1 MELAPVLAAFLE
13 AQRVGRLA
21 TVDAAG
27 LPHVLPVCYALLR
40 EPQGGDAVYSVID
53 EKPKRGDPRRLAR
66 LRHLRAHPGAA
77 LVVDAWDEEWS
88 RLGWVM
94 LRGSAAVLDGG
105 DDAPS
110 EAAGAAPGEAGER
123 ALALAE
129 LRRRY
134 PQYRAMALE
143 GRPLIRLRPE
153 CVLHWGGA
161 ESALADG

>member
-1 MELAPVLAAFLE
+1 MELAPALVAFLE

-21 TVDAAG
+21 TVDAEG
-27 LPHVLPVCYALLR
+27 LPHVLPVCYALVR
-40 EPQGGDAVYSVID
+40 EPQGGDAVYSVVD

-66 LRHLRAHPGAA
+66 LRHLRAHPRAA
-77 LVVDAWDEEWS
+77 LVIDAWDEEWS

-94 LRGSAAVLDGG
+94 LRGAGEVLD
-105 DDAPS
+105 DDG
-110 EAAGAAPGEAGER
+110 EELDGADER
-123 ALALAE
+123 VRALAE

-153 CVLHWGGA
+153 RVLHWGGA
-161 ESALADG
+161 DSALAAD

>member
-1 MELAPVLAAFLE
+1 MELAPEVAAFLE
-13 AQRVGRLA
+13 EQRVGRLA

-40 EPQGGDAVYSVID
+40 EPDGAAVYSVID

-66 LRHLRAHPGAA
+66 LRHLRDRPRAA
-77 LVVDAWDEEWS
+77 LVVDAWDEKWS

-94 LRGSAAVLDGG
+94 LRGEAIVVDGTA
-105 DDAPS
+105 DEAP
-110 EAAGAAPGEAGER
+110 R
-123 ALALAE
+123 ALAE

-134 PQYRAMALE
+134 QQYRAMALE

-153 CVLHWGGA
+153 QMLRWGGE
-161 ESALADG
+161 ESPLARG

>member
-1 MELAPVLAAFLE
+1 MELEPQLTAFLE
-13 AQRVGRLA
+13 EQRVGRLA

-40 EPQGGDAVYSVID
+40 EPQGGDAVYSVVD

-77 LVVDAWDEEWS
+77 LVVDAWDEQWS

-94 LRGSAAVLDGG
+94 LRGAAVVLDEGEL
-105 DDAPS
+105 
-110 EAAGAAPGEAGER
+110 EAADALDER
-123 ALALAE
+123 ARALAE

-153 CVLHWGGA
+153 RVLHWGGA
-161 ESALADG
+161 ESPLTDG

>member
-1 MELAPVLAAFLE
+1 MELTPAAAAFLE
-13 AQRVGRLA
+13 EQRVARFA
-21 TVDAAG
+21 TVDSEG

-40 EPQGGDAVYSVID
+40 ESAGDAVYSVVD

-66 LRHLRAHPGAA
+66 LRHLRAHPRAA
-77 LVVDAWDEEWS
+77 LVVDVWDEEWS

-94 LRGSAAVLDGG
+94 LRGEVAVLHG
-105 DDAPS
+105 
-110 EAAGAAPGEAGER
+110 EAAPAPAPGEEAR
-123 ALALAE
+123 ALAA

-153 CVLHWGGA
+153 RVLHWGGT
-161 ESALADG
+161 ESPLAGV

>member
-1 MELAPVLAAFLE
+1 MELAPALVAFLE

-21 TVDAAG
+21 TVDAEG
-27 LPHVLPVCYALLR
+27 LPHVLPVCYALVR
-40 EPQGGDAVYSVID
+40 EPQGGDAAYSVVD

-66 LRHLRAHPGAA
+66 LRHLRAHPRAA
-77 LVVDAWDEEWS
+77 LVVDAWDERWS

-94 LRGSAAVLDGG
+94 LRGAAAVLDGE
-105 DDAPS
+105 APS
-110 EAAGAAPGEAGER
+110 GEADER
-123 ALALAE
+123 ARALAE

-153 CVLHWGGA
+153 RVLHWGGA
-161 ESALADG
+161 ESALAEG

>member
-1 MELAPVLAAFLE
+1 VELAPQLAAFLE
-13 AQRVGRLA
+13 EQRVGRLA

-40 EPQGGDAVYSVID
+40 EPQGGDAVYSVVD

-77 LVVDAWDEEWS
+77 LVVDVWDERWS

-94 LRGSAAVLDGG
+94 LRGAAAVLDEGVL
-105 DDAPS
+105 
-110 EAAGAAPGEAGER
+110 EAAGALDER
-123 ALALAE
+123 ARALAE

-153 CVLHWGGA
+153 RVLHWGGA
-161 ESALADG
+161 ESPLADG